1 MLVCRS
7 LKPALVLSSFEQA
20 LGTAQIQVCKLKVE
34 PGEDLILIRVW
45 GQTSVHLLILVILN
59 VSFTVEFHL
68 DFKSALWLSV
78 IDCTSKDLRW
88 VKDTGFRYI
97 NIFRVL
103 LIYWKNSLII
113 DVATDKHYQKLLN
126 WLIFPFLW
134 VW

>member
-7 LKPALVLSSFEQA
+7 PKPALVLSSFEQA

-45 GQTSVHLLILVILN
+45 GQTSVHLLIVVILN

-78 IDCTSKDLRW
+78 IDCTSKDLR
-88 VKDTGFRYI
+88 
-97 NIFRVL
+97 
-103 LIYWKNSLII
+103 
-113 DVATDKHYQKLLN
+113 
-126 WLIFPFLW
+126 
-134 VW
+134 